1 MASLGMRPLLRCLH
15 PARLTPNHCA
25 PYHAQQQQSSSMTQQ
40 QQQPVQQT
48 RALYTAQSL
57 GMDKFVEQRERVKA
71 QFGPD
76 KERFMARIR
85 EYFRPIPAEIEKEGT
100 AGSSSGA
107 AACDS
112 GAVSTANSSGSNA
125 MVFTEDLKNVVSLC
139 ESDDDIDLC
148 VRMMRRFNEQ
158 TKSLRFGTFV
168 FGPVAI
174 RLLYV
179 LDKPDL
185 AIQVLKDPQLAGFFD
200 QFSSY
205 QIAMDLLY
213 KKGRYDDVLD
223 LYQHMRQQQLHGTR
237 FPRDCVVLVLGACYQ
252 ISTKESY
259 EFALKLI
266 REARQSG
273 ALVLRKGLT
282 FTAALALN
290 MNEPKLA
297 MELLALT
304 AQINY
309 ITVRNLRLIALSHL
323 DRYEDIFLVLRSIIH
338 QYHHLRQGDSEICQ
352 DTLDRIHKNLEK
364 KGDTERLQL
373 FSQLQRALK
382 EGNHLSTST
391 IDELLNRPM
400 QQKSRD
406 TNPPLA
412 MFRDH
417 RSFPSPDSPSATL
430 RRPSLTH
437 GANVFVTG

>member
-1 MASLGMRPLLRCLH
+1 MASFGMRPLLRCLL
-15 PARLTPNHCA
+15 PARLPASLRA
-25 PYHAQQQQSSSMTQQ
+25 PQHYQSGTSST
-40 QQQPVQQT
+40 VQNQLQT

-57 GMDKFVEQRERVKA
+57 GIDKFIEQRERVKA

-76 KERFMARIR
+76 KDKFMARIG
-85 EYFRPIPAEIEKEGT
+85 EYFRPIPAAADGKGTEG
-100 AGSSSGA
+100 ASVAADGSG
-107 AACDS
+107 
-112 GAVSTANSSGSNA
+112 TNA

-139 ESDDDIDLC
+139 ESDADIDLC

-158 TKSLRFGTFV
+158 TKALRFGTFV

-174 RLLYV
+174 RLFYL

-185 AIQVLKDPQLAGFFD
+185 AIQVLKDPQLTGFFD
-200 QFSSY
+200 QFTSY

-213 KKGRYDDVLD
+213 KKARYEDVLD
-223 LYQHMRQQQLHGTR
+223 LYRYMRQQQLHGTR

-252 ISTKESY
+252 ISTRESY
-259 EFALKLI
+259 DFALQLI

-282 FTAALALN
+282 FTAALALK
-290 MNEPKLA
+290 MDEPKIA

-309 ITVRNLRLIALSHL
+309 ITVQNLRLIALSHL

-338 QYHHLRQGDSEICQ
+338 QYHHMRQGDSEICK
-352 DTLDRIHKNLEK
+352 DTIERIHANLAQ
-364 KGDTERLQL
+364 KGDAERLQL

-382 EGNHLSTST
+382 EGNHISEST
-391 IDELLNRPM
+391 IDALLNRPM
-400 QQKSRD
+400 QHKSQD

-412 MFRDH
+412 MFKVMA
-417 RSFPSPDSPSATL
+417 S
-430 RRPSLTH
+430 
-437 GANVFVTG
+437 GG